1 MNESQTA
8 QVIRLKQY
16 FPFRICYGAVKGDQ
30 FISNTAT
37 TMRPLN
43 KLMREGWTVFQAVR
57 S

>member
-8 QVIRLKQY
+8 QVVRLKQY

-30 FISNTAT
+30 FIANTAT

-43 KLMREGWTVFQAVR
+43 KLVREGWQVFKAAQ
-57 S
+57 